1 MTYKID
7 GIRRWVRL
15 KRQWQDMWTKNLMNK
30 SMVESGCANILK
42 DLVICTWRN
51 TEAVHVTIFIWKTIF
66 FQSLFSYLPEKRKS
80 NSPLN
85 SNNIFEEIFKTD
97 IPGNTETSVR
107 GLVRASAN
115 IQDVRL
121 CNNSEQLLVA
131 SCYYKALHLR
141 CLQGSWLRHWSRRYC
156 SLELQAVC
164 MLCY

>member
-51 TEAVHVTIFIWKTIF
+51 TEAVHVTIIIWKTIF
-66 FQSLFSYLPEKRKS
+66 FKACSRTYRRRERVTPHWIQIIF
-80 NSPLN
+80 
-85 SNNIFEEIFKTD
+85 FEEIFKTD

-115 IQDVRL
+115 IQDVRF